1 MTDKFTY
8 PESHIGEIRAAI
20 ERNDEKAAADAAL
33 FLLAAFLHDVRRIA
47 DAQQAMAKNMQ
58 HSTQHTTGFAF
69 PV

>member
-20 ERNDEKAAADAAL
+20 ENNDEKAAADAAL

-47 DAQQAMAKNMQ
+47 DALESSAHTGIAVMELVKNRQ
-58 HSTQHTTGFAF
+58 
-69 PV
+69 